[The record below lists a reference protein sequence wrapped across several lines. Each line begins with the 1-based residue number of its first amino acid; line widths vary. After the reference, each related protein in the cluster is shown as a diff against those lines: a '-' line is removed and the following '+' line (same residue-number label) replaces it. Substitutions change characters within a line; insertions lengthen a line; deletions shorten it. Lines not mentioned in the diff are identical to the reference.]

1 MRCVHIFQKKTGGH
15 IQSNCTVGL
24 TISAGK
30 NPNRTMDIPQ
40 QFPGM
45 IVPEPYATI
54 YFPYK

>member
-1 MRCVHIFQKKTGGH
+1 MRCVRIFQKNTGGH

-30 NPNRTMDIPQ
+30 NPNRSMDIPQ